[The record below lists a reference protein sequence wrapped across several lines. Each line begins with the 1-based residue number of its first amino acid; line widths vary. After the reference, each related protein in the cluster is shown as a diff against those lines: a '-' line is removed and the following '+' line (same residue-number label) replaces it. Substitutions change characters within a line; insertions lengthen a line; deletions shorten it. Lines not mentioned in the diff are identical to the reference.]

1 MTERLFVVRGA
12 GLSVGRRVGRVEG
25 VRDGDADTRRWRS
38 VKPITSVGELACRNR
53 NDARALSGRC
63 LENEVCAVGVGL
75 ADGLGNHIA
84 KRSVAVR
91 AAAMAVYLAVLL
103 CAGML
108 ALVLAADIEEDDN
121 CYDEENDA
129 AADYTSHNGG
139 CSRAGVVRL
148 GLFILVRV

>member
-25 VRDGDADTRRWRS
+25 VRDGNADARRWS
-38 VKPITSVGELACRNR
+38 VKPITSIRELACRNR
-53 NDARALSGRC
+53 DDARALSGRC
-63 LENEVCAVGVGL
+63 LEDEVCTVGVGL
-75 ADGLGNHIA
+75 ADGLRDDVA

-91 AAAMAVYLAVLL
+91 AAAVAVDLAVLL

-108 ALVLAADIEEDDN
+108 ALVLTADVEEDDN
-121 CYDEENDA
+121 CDDEENDA
-129 AADYTSHNGG
+129 AANYTSHNRS

-148 GLFILVRV
+148 GLFILVGV